1 MCCRH
6 VGNCCA
12 TGLEPR
18 VAEKPMPTY
27 PTYPTY
33 PVIQP
38 TPMPPPYPPA
48 AYPYPSVE
56 VPRKRPMIS
65 PIKLHDVTPTRRFLT
80 TTNHDQ
86 PKFEGESSSKTCLL
100 IERRFPKRTLRSVS
114 VDTSRELT
122 SLPCISPSSVKRS
135 SSATMEELKNA
146 CDRERTCEDFWL
158 ALLSDLRFSRSLSS
172 YVSKRTLL

>member
-146 CDRERTCEDFWL
+146 VVRGRARIFG
-158 ALLSDLRFSRSLSS
+158 SRSF
-172 YVSKRTLL
+172 RI

>member
-122 SLPCISPSSVKRS
+122 SLPCISPILREKVILGNDGGVEKCR
-135 SSATMEELKNA
+135 
-146 CDRERTCEDFWL
+146 RERTCEDFWL

>member
-146 CDRERTCEDFWL
+146 VVRERARIFG
-158 ALLSDLRFSRSLSS
+158 SRSF
-172 YVSKRTLL
+172 RI

>member
-1 MCCRH
+1 M
-6 VGNCCA
+6 
-12 TGLEPR
+12 
-18 VAEKPMPTY
+18 AEKPMPTY

-146 CDRERTCEDFWL
+146 CDRGRTCEDFWL
-158 ALLSDLRFSRSLSS
+158 ALLSDLRFSKSFSS